1 MDNDVNTA
9 AMVHYTG
16 ISHDDLNFHWV
27 STNRVMNHRG
37 GIDIV
42 IHFSEK
48 KLTISIVP
56 KFVVGA
62 APLLRSGYAIG
73 CIVMSPILRDVTARY
88 GCPGSSRG
96 HPNSVTEVLP

>member
-48 KLTISIVP
+48 KRSISIVA
-56 KFVVGA
+56 KFVVLYFFLSLQKHVA
-62 APLLRSGYAIG
+62 CTIE
-73 CIVMSPILRDVTARY
+73 
-88 GCPGSSRG
+88 
-96 HPNSVTEVLP
+96 SVLK